1 MMIKKLLAGAAA
13 AALTITAITVN
24 AFAAD
29 NLLGGDVNLGTG
41 WGGEFI
47 DAGKFADVSE
57 GDVVTVEFVINNED
71 SYHLVKLSSG
81 ADGWPKLECSTKAV
95 NNQED
100 EKFRNQDDGF
110 AVVSVEGS
118 VSYTLTVTDAS
129 AIKSSGMVL
138 MGYDITVKS
147 VTVGAPVPAETEAP
161 ETTAAEAVTE
171 ASADETPVTTTNAN
185 TAGNVAVSA
194 TKDKS
199 NADTGVEG
207 VAVLAGAAVLAAL
220 GVIISKKRK

>member
-13 AALTITAITVN
+13 AALTISAMAVN

-41 WGGEFI
+41 WGGEYI

-81 ADGWPKLECSTKAV
+81 VDGWPKLDCSTKAV

-100 EKFRNQDDGF
+100 EEFRNQDDGF

-118 VSYTLTVTDAS
+118 VSYTLTATDAS

-138 MGYDITVKS
+138 MGYDITVKKL
-147 VTVGAPVPAETEAP
+147 TVDAP
-161 ETTAAEAVTE
+161 AAEEPA
-171 ASADETPVTTTNAN
+171 ASESDDTSKPADSEPATDVVGDTDKPVD
-185 TAGNVAVSA
+185 
-194 TKDKS
+194 DKNS
-199 NADTGVEG
+199 PDTGAEG
-207 VAVLAGAAVLAAL
+207 VAVVACLAAVAAL
-220 GVIISKKRK
+220 GVVIAKKRK

>member
-13 AALTITAITVN
+13 AALTISAITVN

-47 DAGKFADVSE
+47 DSGKFADVSE

-81 ADGWPKLECSTKAV
+81 ADGWPKLDCSTKAV

-100 EKFRNQDDGF
+100 EEFRNQDDGF
-110 AVVSVEGS
+110 AIVSVKGS
-118 VSYTLTVTDAS
+118 VSYALTAADAS

-147 VTVGAPVPAETEAP
+147 VAVGAPAPAETGAP
-161 ETTAAEAVTE
+161 EIMTA
-171 ASADETPVTTTNAN
+171 STNAN
-185 TAGNVAVSA
+185 AAENIAASTA
-194 TKDKS
+194 KDKS
-199 NADTGVEG
+199 NVDTGVEG
-207 VAVLAGAAVLAAL
+207 VAVLAGAAALAAL